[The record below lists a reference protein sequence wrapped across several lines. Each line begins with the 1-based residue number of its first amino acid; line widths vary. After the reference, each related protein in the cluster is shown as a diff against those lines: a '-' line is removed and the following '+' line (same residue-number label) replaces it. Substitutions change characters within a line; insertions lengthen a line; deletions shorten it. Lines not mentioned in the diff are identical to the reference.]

1 MNQITVS
8 NTNNNTVTM
17 SSLEIVDF
25 INSQR
30 GASEAELAHADFLKK
45 VPKVI
50 GGGIGK
56 FSATYTHPQNGQT
69 YPCYNFPK
77 REACLM
83 AMSYSYELQA
93 QIFDKMTE
101 LESQLENNTK
111 AFKIPSTLGE
121 ALTLAAALE
130 VERETLALV
139 NKEQAAQ
146 IEAQAPLVQFAE
158 DVQESDDL
166 ISVGELA
173 KLLASNGMD
182 IGQNRL
188 FKLLADDGYLMG
200 KNIPTQRA
208 MGLGVFKVIEKT
220 WKVGNTKH
228 INMTTKITG
237 KGQVYFMNRYLG
249 RGHKSIQPYLAI
261 VA

>member
-1 MNQITVS
+1 MNTNITIA
-8 NTNNNTVTM
+8 NTNNTITM
-17 SSLEIVDF
+17 SSLELVSF

-30 GASEAELAHADFLKK
+30 GASEAEVAHSDFLKK
-45 VPKVI
+45 VEKVL
-50 GGGIGK
+50 GTDAGK
-56 FSATYTHPQNGQT
+56 FSSIYKDSMNRDK
-69 YPCYNFPK
+69 PCYNFPK

-101 LESQLENNTK
+101 LESQLENSTK

-146 IEAQAPLVQFAE
+146 IEANAPLVQFAE
-158 DVQESDDL
+158 DVSGSDDL

-173 KLLASNGMD
+173 KLLASNGMNV
-182 IGQNRL
+182 GQNRL

-200 KNIPTQRA
+200 KNIPTQKA

-237 KGQVYFMNRYLG
+237 KGQVYFINRYLG
-249 RGHKSIQPYLAI
+249 RGRSAIQPYLSI

>member
-1 MNQITVS
+1 MNTTITVT
-8 NTNNNTVTM
+8 NTNNTVTM

-30 GASEAELAHADFLKK
+30 SASEAELRHDSFMSK
-45 VPKVI
+45 VPKVLGEAAPKFI
-50 GGGIGK
+50 GTA
-56 FSATYTHPQNGQT
+56 FYTNGT
-69 YPCYNFPK
+69 GANVERKVYNFPK

-101 LESQLENNTK
+101 LEAQLENSTK

-139 NKEQAAQ
+139 NKEQAEQ
-146 IEAQAPLVQFAE
+146 ITANAPLVKFAE
-158 DVQESDDL
+158 DVSGSDDL
-166 ISVGELA
+166 ILIRDLA
-173 KLLASNGMD
+173 KILSGNGFK
-182 IGQNRL
+182 IGQNSLFDKLQAEGYLLQDNKPSQKAMNLGL
-188 FKLLADDGYLMG
+188 FKLVESVY
-200 KNIPTQRA
+200 KS
-208 MGLGVFKVIEKT
+208 
-220 WKVGNTKH
+220 GNTKH
-228 INMTTKITG
+228 ISFTTRVTG
-237 KGQVYFMNRYLG
+237 KGQIYFVNRYCNI
-249 RGHKSIQPYLAI
+249 KPQPYLAI